1 MTFSATNCLVPAT
14 EQQSVNANGRVLVG
28 ALQRVAQS
36 PEVYAINR
44 NEAYGT
50 NAEGSIFVAN
60 LREVRPFEAYTLHTN
75 GSRPFVTVEELMGD
89 KTGIGDAVR
98 ITDGEKTENNNVY
111 NLGGQRVTTP
121 QKGVYIVSGKKKI
134 VR

>member
-60 LREVRPFEAYTLHTN
+60 LREVHTN